1 MSEQN
6 QSVQVDPEAL
16 KKAEAEAKAKVK
28 AEKAAAAAAE
38 KEARAKKKADE
49 KAAKEAKKKEEADK
63 KAAEKAAKEAAKEA
77 AKTQGK
83 MPMQNDVRRPK
94 PESTCGK
101 CWAVYDDLSTKR
113 GSPCAIADAKKI
125 LDGMGINEATIRT
138 QYAHWRKFNG
148 VSGRVEAVAAP
159 VPPAPPA
166 PPVAPAPAPAPEESQ
181 G

>member
-1 MSEQN
+1 MSEVN
-6 QSVQVDPEAL
+6 QTPVDPEAL

-38 KEARAKKKADE
+38 KEARAKKKAEE
-49 KAAKEAKKKEEADK
+49 KDAREAKKKADAEAKAKAKADALAAKEAS
-63 KAAEKAAKEAAKEA
+63 
-77 AKTQGK
+77 KTQGK

-101 CWAVYDDLSTKR
+101 CWATYDKLSADR

-125 LDGMGINEATIRT
+125 LEAQGINEATIRT

-166 PPVAPAPAPAPEESQ
+166 PPAPAPAPAPAPEEPQS
-181 G
+181 

>member
-6 QSVQVDPEAL
+6 ANPTVDAEAL

-38 KEARAKKKADE
+38 KEARAKKKAEE
-49 KAAKEAKKKEEADK
+49 KEAKEAKKKADADA
-63 KAAEKAAKEAAKEA
+63 KAKEKADAIAAKEA

-101 CWAVYDDLSTKR
+101 CWSVYDQLSAER
-113 GSPCAIADAKKI
+113 GAPCAIADAKKV
-125 LDGMGINEATIRT
+125 LDAQGINEATIRT

-166 PPVAPAPAPAPEESQ
+166 PPVAPAPAPEEPQS
-181 G
+181 

>member
-6 QSVQVDPEAL
+6 QSASVDPEAL
-16 KKAEAEAKAKVK
+16 KKAEAEAKAKIK

-49 KAAKEAKKKEEADK
+49 KAAKEAKKKEEAEA
-63 KAAEKAAKEAAKEA
+63 KAKAKAEAAAAKEA

-94 PESTCGK
+94 PDSTCGK
-101 CWAVYDDLSTKR
+101 CWEVYDRLSAER
-113 GSPCAIADAKKI
+113 GSPCAIADAKKV
-125 LDGMGINEATIRT
+125 LDAQGINEATIRT

-166 PPVAPAPAPAPEESQ
+166 PPVAPAPAPEESQ